1 MNKQINILAQ
11 QARHV
16 LFAIVPEHLSI
27 ANTGSQGG
35 LVYTGEHLSI
45 ANTRSQG
52 GLVYTAFTVLIKTQI
67 SKGGNQTEREWRAS
81 EITIIF
87 IA

>member
-1 MNKQINILAQ
+1 
-11 QARHV
+11 
-16 LFAIVPEHLSI
+16 
-27 ANTGSQGG
+27 